1 MTGMIGSD
9 LLTMTG
15 NACLSADLLTMT
27 FWQWPLAL
35 GWPYGND
42 LPAMTTGS
50 RLTFWLLLAIT
61 DMIGN
66 DRYVRLAYEPLVNSR
81 M

>member
-1 MTGMIGSD
+1 
-9 LLTMTG
+9 
-15 NACLSADLLTMT
+15 
-27 FWQWPLAL
+27 
-35 GWPYGND
+35 
-42 LPAMTTGS
+42 MTTGS

-66 DRYVRLAYEPLVNSR
+66 DRYVRLAYEPLMNSR